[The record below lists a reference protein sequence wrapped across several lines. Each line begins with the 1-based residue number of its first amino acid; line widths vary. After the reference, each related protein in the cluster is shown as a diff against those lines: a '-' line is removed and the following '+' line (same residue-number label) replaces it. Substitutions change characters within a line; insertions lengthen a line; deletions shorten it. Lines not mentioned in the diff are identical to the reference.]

1 MTAKSRSLKLERIAF
16 ATTESEPHALET
28 IVALTAGK
36 TTEVS
41 CVFIEDID
49 LLRAAQLPFA
59 LEVCRATNVVR
70 RTSSSEVE
78 RGLRERAA
86 SAKRLVLQT
95 AEQAGAKWSFEVIR
109 QRTASAVLE
118 LAKRTDITMF
128 SAAGSL
134 RYGDPAISQL
144 RSGLQ
149 PLPSADASIVVLV
162 DRSAASARAVQ
173 VAEKLA
179 AVRRLPVRVVVV
191 TATKAGVERL
201 VEKLRRINGM
211 ELVKLNY
218 LLRPDFND
226 IVRTVRANHPAAVV
240 LPLSQIE
247 DSSDRI
253 HELEEA
259 IGNPILIV
267 T

>member
-1 MTAKSRSLKLERIAF
+1 MTAKSRSVTLERIAF

-28 IVALTAGK
+28 IVALAAGNA
-36 TTEVS
+36 TVVS
-41 CVFIEDID
+41 CVFIEDLD

-78 RGLRERAA
+78 RGLKDRAA
-86 SAKRLVLQT
+86 AAKKLVVHT

-109 QRTASAVLE
+109 QRPASAVLE
-118 LAKRTDITMF
+118 LAKRTDITVF
-128 SAAGSL
+128 SATGSL
-134 RYGDPAISQL
+134 RYGDRA
-144 RSGLQ
+144 GHQ
-149 PLPSADASIVVLV
+149 PRTGNQRQSSLDASIVVLI

-173 VAEKLA
+173 VAHKLA
-179 AVRRLPVRVVVV
+179 AVRRLPVCGVVVA
-191 TATKAGVERL
+191 ATKAGVDRL
-201 VEKLRRINGM
+201 VGQLSRRREPDIAHITG
-211 ELVKLNY
+211 LA
-218 LLRPDFND
+218 RPDFSD
-226 IVRTVRANHPAAVV
+226 IVMTVPAHHPAAVV
-240 LPLSQIE
+240 LPISQIE

>member
-1 MTAKSRSLKLERIAF
+1 VTAKSRSVTLERIAF

-28 IVALTAGK
+28 IVALAAGNE
-36 TTEVS
+36 TGVS
-41 CVFIEDID
+41 CVFIEDVD

-78 RGLRERAA
+78 RGLKERAA
-86 SAKRLVLQT
+86 AAKKLVVQT

-109 QRTASAVLE
+109 QRPASAVLE
-118 LAKRTDITMF
+118 LAKRTDITVF
-128 SAAGSL
+128 SATGSL
-134 RYGDPAISQL
+134 RYRDGSISQL
-144 RSGLQ
+144 RSRTRSLSS
-149 PLPSADASIVVLV
+149 LDTSIVVLV

-173 VAEKLA
+173 VAQKLA
-179 AVRRLPVRVVVV
+179 TVRGLPVCGVVVA
-191 TATKAGVERL
+191 ATKAGVDRL
-201 VEKLRRINGM
+201 ADQLHRIDGLDLTNFS
-211 ELVKLNY
+211 Y
-218 LLRPDFND
+218 LLRPEFTD
-226 IVRTVRANHPAAVV
+226 IVMTARAYHPAAAV
-240 LPLSQIE
+240 LPISQIE
-247 DSSDRI
+247 DSSNRI